1 VSNRG
6 RHFHFHAPLI
16 PFAARR
22 FAAGKHSRKEMTA
35 AALEFVED
43 QLSARPISKA
53 NWDEVTFMLTVF
65 NTHGEDDEA
74 LFASVQAIA
83 SRLSSAC
90 VVEARAMRDG
100 AWDAASK
107 GAQARLHGL
116 GSFGAVRQPVPEA
129 YQAAVKALVPRAKI
143 QQYALRFDLEL
154 MVSAMCCVA
163 ETALEHFREKLV
175 ALFPKA
181 RLIVDANDMRD
192 DETACVVI
200 ASVKNAERV
209 REKIKE
215 TVSEHAGDPN
225 MWPFIQL
232 IGDLLRA
239 SVILADF
246 DAFADAWSTLSDGF
260 DVKDGHG
267 RLKNNLWTEAERPPD
282 MLLNVVVDSP
292 GMPSIVGE
300 VQLHLREIL
309 VLKESSLHRLYEIVR
324 ASSIDTLLAES
335 ARARRKRFAATARAP
350 PRAEPAARAE
360 PVSEVELIPAPGERK
375 EDDAIGCGLLCGG
388 APPLVGVVS
397 VEV

>member
-1 VSNRG
+1 
-6 RHFHFHAPLI
+6 
-16 PFAARR
+16 
-22 FAAGKHSRKEMTA
+22 MTT
-35 AALEFVED
+35 AALEFVEE
-43 QLSARPISKA
+43 QLSARPIGKVH
-53 NWDEVTFMLTVF
+53 WDEVTFMLTVF

-90 VVEARAMRDG
+90 VVEARAMRDR
-100 AWDAASK
+100 AWDAASR

-116 GSFGAVRQPVPEA
+116 VNFGAVRQPVPEA
-129 YQAAVKALVPRAKI
+129 YLAAVKALVPHAKI
-143 QQYALRFDLEL
+143 QQYAQRFDLEL

-163 ETALEHFREKLV
+163 ETALDHFREKLIT
-175 ALFPKA
+175 LFPKA
-181 RLIVDANDMRD
+181 RIIVDVNDMRN
-192 DETACVVI
+192 DETACVMI

-215 TVSEHAGDPN
+215 AASEHSGDMG

-239 SVILADF
+239 SVILGDF

-282 MLLNVVVDSP
+282 MLLNVVVEPP

-335 ARARRKRFAATARAP
+335 ARAPSKRFAATVRAP
-350 PRAEPAARAE
+350 PRAEVARAE
-360 PVSEVELIPAPGERK
+360 LVSEVELVPAPGERK
-375 EDDAIGCGLLCGG
+375 DDDAIGCGLLCGG
-388 APPLVGVVS
+388 APPHVGVVS
-397 VEV
+397 IEV

>member
-1 VSNRG
+1 
-6 RHFHFHAPLI
+6 
-16 PFAARR
+16 
-22 FAAGKHSRKEMTA
+22 MTT
-35 AALEFVED
+35 AALEFVEE
-43 QLSARPISKA
+43 QLSARPIGKVH
-53 NWDEVTFMLTVF
+53 WDEVTFMLTVF

-90 VVEARAMRDG
+90 VIEARAMRDA
-100 AWDAASK
+100 AWAAASED
-107 GAQARLHGL
+107 ARARLHGL
-116 GSFGAVRQPVPEA
+116 VNFGAVRQPVPEA

-181 RLIVDANDMRD
+181 RIIVDVNDMRE
-192 DETACVVI
+192 DETACVMI
-200 ASVKNAERV
+200 AQVKNAERV

-215 TVSEHAGDPN
+215 ATSTGGMN

-239 SVILADF
+239 SVIVGGF

-282 MLLNVVVDSP
+282 MLLNVVVESP

-324 ASSIDTLLAES
+324 ASSIDALLAES
-335 ARARRKRFAATARAP
+335 ERARRKSLVPAVRAP
-350 PRAEPAARAE
+350 PRAELAARAE
-360 PVSEVELIPAPGERK
+360 VVPEVELVPAHGERK
-375 EDDAIGCGLLCGG
+375 EDDAAGCGLLCGG
-388 APPLVGVVS
+388 APPLVGLVS
-397 VEV
+397 VSRSGWYSDMTSMKTP

>member
-1 VSNRG
+1 
-6 RHFHFHAPLI
+6 
-16 PFAARR
+16 
-22 FAAGKHSRKEMTA
+22 
-35 AALEFVED
+35 
-43 QLSARPISKA
+43 
-53 NWDEVTFMLTVF
+53 
-65 NTHGEDDEA
+65 
-74 LFASVQAIA
+74 
-83 SRLSSAC
+83 
-90 VVEARAMRDG
+90 MRDG
-100 AWDAASK
+100 AWHAASK
-107 GAQARLHGL
+107 DAQARLRGL
-116 GSFGAVRQPVPEA
+116 ENLGAVRQPVPEA
-129 YQAAVKALVPRAKI
+129 YLAAVKALVPRAKI

-239 SVILADF
+239 SVILGDF
-246 DAFADAWSTLSDGF
+246 DAFADAWSTLSGGF
-260 DVKDGHG
+260 DVDAGHG

-282 MLLNVVVDSP
+282 MLANVVVEPP
-292 GMPSIVGE
+292 GMPPIVGE

-309 VLKESSLHRLYEIVR
+309 VLKESSLHRMYEVVR
-324 ASSIDTLLAES
+324 ASSMDALLAEA
-335 ARARRKRFAATARAP
+335 ARPRRTSLAAIAPAP
-350 PRAEPAARAE
+350 PRTELAARAA
-360 PVSEVELIPAPGERK
+360 PASEVEL
-375 EDDAIGCGLLCGG
+375 
-388 APPLVGVVS
+388 V
-397 VEV
+397 

>member
-1 VSNRG
+1 M
-6 RHFHFHAPLI
+6 AD
-16 PFAARR
+16 
-22 FAAGKHSRKEMTA
+22 
-35 AALEFVED
+35 AALAFVEE
-43 QLSARPISKA
+43 QLSARPIGKV
-53 NWDEVTFMLTVF
+53 NWNEVIFMLTVF
-65 NTHGEDDEA
+65 NARDEAGED
-74 LFASVQAIA
+74 LFASVQSIA
-83 SRLSSAC
+83 QRLSSAC
-90 VVEARAMRDG
+90 IVQMRAMRDQM
-100 AWDAASK
+100 WDTASK
-107 GAQARLHGL
+107 DARARLEEL
-116 GSFGAVRQPVPEA
+116 ESFGELRQPVPEA
-129 YQAAVKALVPRAKI
+129 YQEAVKALVPRTHI

-175 ALFPKA
+175 TLFPKA
-181 RLIVDANDMRD
+181 SIIVDVNDMRD
-192 DETACVVI
+192 DETACVMI

-215 TVSEHAGDPN
+215 AASEHSGDPS

-239 SVILADF
+239 SVILGDF

-282 MLLNVVVDSP
+282 MLLNVVVEPP

-335 ARARRKRFAATARAP
+335 ARAPSKRFAATVRAP
-350 PRAEPAARAE
+350 PRAEVARAE
-360 PVSEVELIPAPGERK
+360 LVSEVELVPAPGERK
-375 EDDAIGCGLLCGG
+375 DDDAIGCGLLCGG
-388 APPLVGVVS
+388 APPHVGVVS

>member
-1 VSNRG
+1 
-6 RHFHFHAPLI
+6 
-16 PFAARR
+16 
-22 FAAGKHSRKEMTA
+22 MTA
-35 AALEFVED
+35 AALDFVEE
-43 QLSARPISKA
+43 QLSARPISQA
-53 NWDEVTFMLTVF
+53 HWSEVTFMLTVF
-65 NTHGEDDEA
+65 DTHGNGDEA
-74 LFASVQAIA
+74 LFVSVQAIA

-90 VVEARAMRDG
+90 VIEARAMRDA
-100 AWDAASK
+100 AWAAASED
-107 GAQARLHGL
+107 ARARLHGL
-116 GSFGAVRQPVPEA
+116 VNFGAVRQPVPEA
-129 YQAAVKALVPRAKI
+129 YLAAVKTLVPHSKI
-143 QQYALRFDLEL
+143 QQYALRFDVEL

-163 ETALEHFREKLV
+163 ETALGHFREKLIS
-175 ALFPKA
+175 LFPKA
-181 RLIVDANDMRD
+181 RLIADVNDMRD

-215 TVSEHAGDPN
+215 ATSEHSGNPN

-239 SVILADF
+239 SVILGDF

-282 MLLNVVVDSP
+282 MLLNVVVEPP

-335 ARARRKRFAATARAP
+335 ARAPSKRYAATVRAP
-350 PRAEPAARAE
+350 PRAEVARAE
-360 PVSEVELIPAPGERK
+360 LVSEVELVPAPGERK
-375 EDDAIGCGLLCGG
+375 DDDAIGCGLLCGG
-388 APPLVGVVS
+388 APPHVGVVS
-397 VEV
+397 IEV

>member
-1 VSNRG
+1 
-6 RHFHFHAPLI
+6 
-16 PFAARR
+16 
-22 FAAGKHSRKEMTA
+22 
-35 AALEFVED
+35 
-43 QLSARPISKA
+43 
-53 NWDEVTFMLTVF
+53 
-65 NTHGEDDEA
+65 
-74 LFASVQAIA
+74 
-83 SRLSSAC
+83 
-90 VVEARAMRDG
+90 
-100 AWDAASK
+100 
-107 GAQARLHGL
+107 
-116 GSFGAVRQPVPEA
+116 
-129 YQAAVKALVPRAKI
+129 
-143 QQYALRFDLEL
+143 

-163 ETALEHFREKLV
+163 ETAFEHFREKLI

-181 RLIVDANDMRD
+181 RIIVDVNDMRN
-192 DETACVVI
+192 DETACVMI

-215 TVSEHAGDPN
+215 AASEHSGDMG

-239 SVILADF
+239 SVILGDF

-282 MLLNVVVDSP
+282 MLLNVVVEPP

-360 PVSEVELIPAPGERK
+360 IVSEVELIPAPGERK